1 MIDKE
6 NQPTEPTTPG
16 VASSSEPTPA
26 PSPTVAPKVEVKDG
40 SILVDGKK
48 MVAESDLIAAKRGLE
63 TAAEKAQAT
72 HNETMDAKMLELS
85 AALQTIADLNAK
97 ATENE
102 QARQSGAVSEE
113 DATRVKQELDA
124 AKSSIESLQA
134 NANKAL
140 EYRRALLIAQFS
152 IPADSLKDKTMQE
165 LDSFEEAA
173 KALSTSRGGSPGPY
187 ALGGGLGGAA
197 PKTEEERAAQVI
209 SDTPIRGVRE
219 PAESTTK

>member
-1 MIDKE
+1 MLDKE

-16 VASSSEPTPA
+16 VASSPEPTPI
-26 PSPTVAPKVEVKDG
+26 PSSTVAPKVEVKDG

-63 TAAEKAQAT
+63 TAAEKAQAV
-72 HNETMDAKMLELS
+72 HNEAIDSTKLELS
-85 AALQTIADLNAK
+85 AAQQTIADLNAK

-113 DATRVKQELDA
+113 DATRVKQELET

-134 NANKAL
+134 NADKAL
-140 EYRRALLIAQFS
+140 EYRRALIVTKYS
-152 IPADSLKDKTMQE
+152 IPADSLDGKTMQE

-173 KALSTSRGGSPGPY
+173 KALSGSRGSGPGPY
-187 ALGGGLGGAA
+187 AIGGGSGGAA
-197 PKTEEERAAQVI
+197 PKTELDRAKEVI
-209 SDTPIRGVRE
+209 ASTSIRGVRE
-219 PAESTTK
+219 AEPATK